1 MNTNIARPA
10 HGDYQS
16 YFEPYIQLVE
26 EGDYYAQL
34 EQNTQQIKDYFS
46 PLSDV
51 ELGYAYGP
59 DKWTRKQVL
68 QHILDVERVM
78 LNRAFV
84 ASKLDNITNLTPMKD
99 WQYVSNSNC
108 ENRSVAE
115 LLEELSVLRQLTRIT
130 FQSLNATQWDFKAN
144 NNGHPITAR
153 ALALI
158 ILGHAKHHLGILINV
173 YHPHEAAAGQA

>member
-1 MNTNIARPA
+1 MNTHITRPA
-10 HGDYQS
+10 AGDYQS
-16 YFEPYIQLVE
+16 YFENYINLVS
-26 EGDYYAQL
+26 EGDYYQQL
-34 EQNTQQIKDYFS
+34 DKNTQDIRAYFE
-46 PLSDV
+46 PLNDA

-68 QHILDVERVM
+68 QHIIDVERVM
-78 LNRAFV
+78 INRAFV

-108 ENRSVAE
+108 ENRTISDMLNE
-115 LLEELSVLRQLTRIT
+115 LTVVRQLSSIT

-153 ALALI
+153 ALAYI
-158 ILGHAKHHLGILINV
+158 ILGHALHHLDILIKV
-173 YHPHEAAAGQA
+173 YHPHQS

>member
-16 YFEPYIQLVE
+16 YFENYINLVS

-34 EQNTQQIKDYFS
+34 EENTKDIKSYFE
-46 PLSDV
+46 PMNDH

-68 QHILDVERVM
+68 QHIIDVERVM

-108 ENRSVAE
+108 ENRSIADMLNE
-115 LLEELSVLRQLTRIT
+115 LVVLRQLTQIT
-130 FQSLNATQWDFKAN
+130 FQSLNATQWDFQAN

-153 ALALI
+153 ALAYI
-158 ILGHAKHHLGILINV
+158 ILGHAKHHLGILIKV
-173 YHPHEAAAGQA
+173 YHPHQATQA

>member
-16 YFEPYIQLVE
+16 YFENYINLVS

-34 EQNTQQIKDYFS
+34 EENTKDIKAYFE
-46 PLSDV
+46 PMNDH

-108 ENRSVAE
+108 ENRSVND